1 MQLLTPAIQRNNIR
15 YLYGDIFWMSAAFA
29 VEWYFLGIF
38 AIRLGATP
46 LQIGLITS
54 LRALMMVIGS
64 TLATRWRARFRN
76 HIAALDIPTVAYR
89 VLLYFAVASVAFLPD
104 DWRVNAMVVVVVLSA
119 IPTGI
124 AQGVFLGM
132 MRYAV
137 DERDLARVV
146 ARRSILMNATVL
158 IWVLILGQFLERVT
172 FPLNYQIGF
181 FMAFLASMLSWWDI
195 HRIKV
200 PDVVITFTSES
211 SATRV
216 NVWKYAPFTRFA
228 LMIFMINFSVFMA
241 APIVPLQL
249 VRGLNA
255 SDGWISIFGIF
266 EMAAGVLATLR
277 IEWLIRRFG
286 IGRLITITTFATVM
300 HPFILGLTT
309 NYALY
314 IIGVVIW
321 GTGWFTVNVLLFN
334 RLVEIVPNDDF
345 SHYAAAYQLLINVAA
360 FTGPLVGTFLIENG
374 ISLVTT
380 LLIIAGLRCFASILT
395 WIMRPKLTSPTV
407 QPLVE
412 VA

>member
-1 MQLLTPAIQRNNIR
+1 
-15 YLYGDIFWMSAAFA
+15 
-29 VEWYFLGIF
+29 
-38 AIRLGATP
+38 
-46 LQIGLITS
+46 
-54 LRALMMVIGS
+54 
-64 TLATRWRARFRN
+64 
-76 HIAALDIPTVAYR
+76 
-89 VLLYFAVASVAFLPD
+89 
-104 DWRVNAMVVVVVLSA
+104 
-119 IPTGI
+119 
-124 AQGVFLGM
+124 
-132 MRYAV
+132 
-137 DERDLARVV
+137 
-146 ARRSILMNATVL
+146 
-158 IWVLILGQFLERVT
+158 
-172 FPLNYQIGF
+172 
-181 FMAFLASMLSWWDI
+181 
-195 HRIKV
+195 
-200 PDVVITFTSES
+200 
-211 SATRV
+211 
-216 NVWKYAPFTRFA
+216 
-228 LMIFMINFSVFMA
+228 
-241 APIVPLQL
+241 
-249 VRGLNA
+249 
-255 SDGWISIFGIF
+255 
-266 EMAAGVLATLR
+266 MAAGVLATLR